1 MNPASAWKGGH
12 IPDVE
17 LDDTLGPREAK
28 GRDSWQEAVLAG
40 CLGTGMLNK
49 AGCDRWTDK
58 MTEKPGL
65 GDQKGR
71 WWELLSTV
79 SLSGWPDLRVI
90 L

>member
-1 MNPASAWKGGH
+1 M
-12 IPDVE
+12 
-17 LDDTLGPREAK
+17 
-28 GRDSWQEAVLAG
+28 AG

-49 AGCDRWTDK
+49 AGCDRWMDK

-79 SLSGWPDLRVI
+79 SVSGWPDVRVI
-90 L
+90 FQAGTLTWGVGKAANPRRVPNVRHPGTRKQAEPSLP